1 MVKRSLKVKLS
12 LSPKD
17 KETLLETMEEYSKCF
32 NFYSNWSSTN
42 KSTSK
47 KVAHSNSYQESKK
60 LFPNLPT
67 ALIQSAR
74 DLALEA
80 NKSKRSKST
89 PIKKKHSSIRYD
101 IRTFTFRNQQLTIS
115 SVDKRIKTVISL
127 YSHIENYFKNWKL
140 LKTGY
145 LSKVGKHFY
154 FTFLFESGKTQE
166 TKGTE
171 TVGLDRGIINV
182 IATSEEELVSGKP
195 LRKNK
200 RKYLYLKRKLQAK
213 GTRSAKR
220 FLKRISRKEKRF
232 SLNFL
237 HCLTKKL
244 VKNENIKTY
253 ILENLSKFKPK
264 KYNKKSNKI
273 VSNWGFKQFETLLKY
288 KAEQKGIN
296 VEFVDAMYT
305 SQICSGCQN
314 QDKESRNKGMYRCG
328 VCDLRI
334 HSDINAA
341 INIKN
346 RFLKPQKLSSN
357 LTLKQGAI
365 NHPNVN
371 NKKLMFASSQLYAMS
386 S

>member
-1 MVKRSLKVKLS
+1 MVQRSLRVKLS
-12 LSPKD
+12 LSQKD

-32 NFYSNWSSTN
+32 NFCSNWSSTN

-47 KVAHSNSYQESKK
+47 KIAHSKTYQESKK
-60 LFPNLPT
+60 LFPSLPT

-74 DLALEA
+74 DLALES
-80 NKSKRSKST
+80 NKSKRSKMV

-101 IRTFTFRNQQLTIS
+101 VRTFALRNQQLTLS
-115 SVDKRIKTVISL
+115 SVDKRIKTIISL
-127 YSHIENYFKNWKL
+127 YSYIENYFKNWKL

-154 FTFLFESGKTQE
+154 FTFLFESDKPQE

-182 IATSEEELVSGKP
+182 IATSEGELVSGKP

-200 RKYLYLKRKLQAK
+200 RKYLYLKRKLQTK

-232 SLNFL
+232 SLDYL
-237 HCLTKKL
+237 HSLTKKL
-244 VKNENIKTY
+244 TKNENVKTY
-253 ILENLSKFKPK
+253 ILENLSRFKPK
-264 KYNKKSNKI
+264 KYNKKSNKV
-273 VSNWGFKQFETLLKY
+273 VSNWGFKQFENLLKY
-288 KAEQKGIN
+288 KAEQKGI
-296 VEFVDAMYT
+296 EIKFVDAMFT

-314 QDKESRNKGMYRCG
+314 QDKESRNKGMYRCR

-346 RFLKPQKLSSN
+346 KLLKSQKLSSS
-357 LTLKQGAI
+357 LSLKQVAV
-365 NHPNVN
+365 NQPNVN
-371 NKKLMFASSQLYAMS
+371 NKKLLFASS
-386 S
+386 

>member
-1 MVKRSLKVKLS
+1 MVQRSLKVKLS
-12 LSPKD
+12 LSQKD

-32 NFYSNWSSTN
+32 NFYSNWSSVN

-47 KVAHSNSYQESKK
+47 KVAHSKTYQESKK
-60 LFPNLPT
+60 LFSSLPT

-74 DLALEA
+74 DLALES
-80 NKSKRSKST
+80 NKSKRGKT
-89 PIKKKHSSIRYD
+89 VPIKKKHSSIRYD
-101 IRTFTFRNQQLTIS
+101 VRTFALRNQQLTLS
-115 SVDKRIKTVISL
+115 SVDKRIKTVISF
-127 YSHIENYFKNWKL
+127 YSYIENYFKNWKL

-154 FTFLFESGKTQE
+154 FTFLFESDKPQE

-182 IATSEEELVSGKP
+182 IATSEGELVSGKP

-200 RKYLYLKRKLQAK
+200 RKYLYLKRKLQTK

-232 SLNFL
+232 SLDFL
-237 HCLTKKL
+237 HSLTKKL
-244 VKNENIKTY
+244 TKNENVKTY
-253 ILENLSKFKPK
+253 ILENLSRFKPK
-264 KYNKKSNKI
+264 KYNKKSNKV
-273 VSNWGFKQFETLLKY
+273 VSNWGFKQFENLLKY
-288 KAEQKGIN
+288 KAEQKGI
-296 VEFVDAMYT
+296 EIKFVDAMFT

-314 QDKESRNKGMYRCG
+314 QDKESRNKGMYRCR

-346 RFLKPQKLSSN
+346 KLLKSQKLSSS
-357 LTLKQGAI
+357 LSLKQVAV
-365 NHPNVN
+365 NQPNVN
-371 NKKLMFASSQLYAMS
+371 NKKLLFASS
-386 S
+386 

>member
-1 MVKRSLKVKLS
+1 MIQRSLRVKLS

-17 KETLLETMEEYSKCF
+17 KETLLKTMEEYSKCF
-32 NFYSNWSSTN
+32 NFYSNWSSVN

-74 DLALEA
+74 DLALES
-80 NKSKRSKST
+80 NKSKRSKMV
-89 PIKKKHSSIRYD
+89 PIKKNHSSIRYD
-101 IRTFTFRNQQLTIS
+101 IRTFTFRGQQLTLS
-115 SVDKRIKTVISL
+115 SVDKRIKTIVSF
-127 YSHIENYFKNWKL
+127 YPYIENYFKNWKL

-154 FTFLFESGKTQE
+154 FTFLFESDKTKE

-182 IATSEEELVSGKP
+182 IATSEGELVSGKP

-200 RKYLYLKRKLQAK
+200 RKYLYLRRKLQAK

-232 SLNFL
+232 SLDFL
-237 HCLTKKL
+237 HCLSNKL
-244 VKNENIKTY
+244 IKNENVKTY
-253 ILENLSKFKPK
+253 VLENLSRIKPK
-264 KYNKKSNKI
+264 KYNKKSNKV
-273 VSNWGFKQFETLLKY
+273 VSNWGFKLFEGLLKY
-288 KAEQKGIN
+288 KAKQKGIN
-296 VEFVDAMYT
+296 IEFVDPMYT

-314 QDKESRNKGMYRCG
+314 QNKESRDKGIYRCS
-328 VCDLRI
+328 VCKLKI

-346 RFLKPQKLSSN
+346 RFSKPQKLSSS
-357 LTLKQGAI
+357 LSLKQVVV
-365 NHPNVN
+365 NQPNAN
-371 NKKLMFASSQLYAMS
+371 NE
-386 S
+386 

>member
-1 MVKRSLKVKLS
+1 
-12 LSPKD
+12 
-17 KETLLETMEEYSKCF
+17 MEEYSKCF
-32 NFYSNWSSTN
+32 NFYSNWSSIN

-60 LFPNLPT
+60 LFPTLPT

-74 DLALEA
+74 DLALES
-80 NKSKRSKST
+80 NKSKRSKSV

-101 IRTFTFRNQQLTIS
+101 VRTFSLRNQQLTLS
-115 SVDKRIKTVISL
+115 STNKRIKTIVSL
-127 YSHIENYFKNWKL
+127 YPYIENYFKNWKL

-145 LSKVGKHFY
+145 LSKVEKHFY
-154 FTFLFESGKTQE
+154 FTFLFESGKTKE

-200 RKYLYLKRKLQAK
+200 RKYLHLRRKVQAK

-232 SLNFL
+232 SLDFL
-237 HCLTKKL
+237 HSLSKQL
-244 VKNENIKTY
+244 VKNENVKTY
-253 ILENLSKFKPK
+253 VLENLSRFKPK

-288 KAEQKGIN
+288 KAEQKGI
-296 VEFVDAMYT
+296 EIKFVDPMYT

-314 QDKESRNKGMYRCG
+314 QNKESRNKGMYRCDQ
-328 VCDLRI
+328 CKLKI

-346 RFLKPQKLSSN
+346 RFLLIEKKQLSPN
-357 LTLKQGAI
+357 LTLGQGVV
-365 NHPNVN
+365 NPPNVN
-371 NKKLMFASSQLYAMS
+371 NKKLLFASS
-386 S
+386 